1 MKTIYVKI
9 PDKLTENDVAA
20 EYGMDALRF
29 HKNRIAERKQQG
41 KIYHNPLKTIYIWAA
56 QDRKTNQGY
65 WSTWRGY
72 RSGKKHKNH
81 GRS

>member
-1 MKTIYVKI
+1 MKTMYVKI

-29 HKNRIAERKQQG
+29 YKNRIVERKQQG
-41 KIYHNPLKTIYIWAA
+41 KVYHNTLKTIYIWAA